1 VAGLLAAAAAMAMP
15 AAIVHAGGPIQVA
28 NVAAGTAAFA
38 QAGHVTTITAANNTI
53 INYQRFDIPHGN
65 TVDFVQPSATA
76 RVLNRIIGPSPTQID
91 GNLNANG
98 VVYFVNPAGV
108 MFGQGAVINVGQLY
122 AAAGHLSDANFL
134 SGINSFTDNTGAVI
148 NNGVIHASD
157 VTFAAQNITNNGT
170 ILTPQGMMVMAAGK
184 DVYVSKLGSPFLV
197 QVAGR
202 GKTGTTGVTNS
213 GTMDATGGDVAIRAG
228 DMYSLAIN
236 TTGTIQAAH
245 ISVKAKGTDSTVLV
259 SGNLD
264 AADQGAHS
272 TGGTITVNG
281 GNIGIGVTADA
292 AGHFR
297 NATATLIAAGTSGGG
312 KILIGV
318 KPDTASATGY
328 SDASQYDF
336 IGALA
341 LLNASATVHG
351 DGGLVDT
358 SGQVLQVSPGAVI
371 TAAGAGGG
379 AGGQWLLDPRNVT
392 INTGT
397 NTNISGTGTNPET
410 FKPSATGAIL
420 NTGTLDSALQSNT
433 GVIIDTTGTG
443 SDAGYI
449 AVASPI
455 NPVLTTSTALTL
467 NATSGIDIEQS
478 IAPGTGSA
486 ASSELSLV
494 LNAGGNLTS
503 GPGNGS
509 AIYINA
515 PINTNGGNFTATVSG
530 GTTLN
535 FTLNNVLTGT
545 NLSSNNGGIVSINS
559 SGTAVVSSAGS
570 INVNGNTASTTGGGN
585 AGAITIIGSTGVT
598 IDGNLS
604 AAGGNSTASGS
615 TGGPGGGIL
624 ISSASGNITL
634 AGVTIT
640 TTGGNDNSTSDGGG
654 GGVGIDAT
662 GTGAISLTG
671 VTINTSSQGVGGAG
685 AIAVYSST
693 GTIAITGSTFNS
705 SGAGGGAAGIQT
717 AADVTLSGINSIT
730 TSGSTGATAGGGGG
744 ISGTATSLV
753 VGGGSGNGGA
763 GNGGG
768 ISGGIASA
776 GSSSPNSS
784 AGGSTSGGISGGG
797 APGAAGALA
806 VTGSGT
812 VQSITVNGPIT
823 GSAGAAVFTSPTIN
837 LNASIS
843 SPSSVTGS
851 GVNLVA
857 VGSSGSYQGDIQ
869 QGVSLLASGGTLDL
883 TALAGTTSSDNV
895 IFSLPIKIV
904 GPTTGSVTAAS
915 WAASINTA
923 AVTLSGDFA
932 ASATT
937 GNGFDF
943 LGTTTIS
950 GTATLTSTNSAQN
963 FGGTIT
969 LGSQTLTLDGTDLT
983 ASGSPAFSGSTGT
996 LNLGL
1001 TTPGVSVNSF
1011 SGVGTLNFTTP
1022 FTFAVGQTL
1031 VGASG
1036 TTTFQAAVT
1045 LDGANTIDTAA
1056 SGGSVV
1062 FASTLNAST
1071 TADSL
1076 TIGTSSVLEAATFD
1090 QNVGATLAPVSL
1102 TVNGTTTLDGN
1113 VTTTGVQS
1121 YTGAV
1126 TLGANAQLV
1135 ANSTNTNSGSAATV
1149 TFGSTIT
1156 GGGFGLTIGNTSGPV
1171 LTNAIFDGDVAGV
1184 SALDVTGTTLLDGNI
1199 TTSGAQSYTG
1209 AVTLEAATQLV
1220 ANSTNTNS
1228 GSAAT
1233 VTFGSTITGGGFGL
1247 TIGNTTGPVMTNAI
1261 FDGDVAGVSVLDV
1274 TGTTLLDGN
1283 ITTSGAQSYT
1293 GAVTLGANAQLVANS
1308 TNTNSGSAATVTFG
1322 STIAGGGFGLT
1333 LGNTTGPVMT
1343 NAIFDGDVAG
1353 VSALDVTGTTLLDG
1367 NITTSGAQSYTGA
1380 VTLEAATQLVAN
1392 STNTNSGTAAT
1403 VAFGSTIAGGGFG
1416 LTIGNTSGP
1425 VLTNAIFAGDVTGVS
1440 ALDVTGTTGMNTAAI
1455 STTAGQTYG
1464 GIMTLGKPSTTLT
1477 DNSTIGIST
1486 HQITGTS
1493 ADSLTIDETGAGST
1507 TIGGIVSSLG
1517 TLTIDTGGN
1526 ITLDGNIT
1534 ANTVSMVSAA
1544 GSHPLSVPSAIV
1556 IQADTQNYSVDAIN
1570 AVLGLSALSKLTL
1583 ADTTGTAA
1591 PSSLT
1596 IIQEASISDA
1606 DLPLL
1611 TASTGSSVNDMSY
1624 TVKSLD
1630 GNISLAGGAIS
1641 PVAGAN
1647 LTLDAPAGSITLGSG
1662 GSLNVESL
1670 TAASVGT
1677 GAITLNN
1684 DVTTTGAQTYQ
1695 GPVELGAAITL
1706 TTTSGAVDFASN
1718 INGNSA
1724 LSINSGGLVTF
1735 GSAVGGTARLAS
1747 LTVTGVGSPAIDING
1762 TAIATTGNQTY
1773 NSAVSLGNSATSLT
1787 TTTGAVDFASTL
1799 NGNSDLT
1806 IGGGGLVTFG
1816 GAVGGTASLAS
1827 LSVTGVGTPAIDIN
1841 GATIATSGNQTYN
1854 SPLTLNAS
1862 FITLSTTNGGSI
1874 AMTSVTGHGD
1884 SLTVT
1889 TTGAG
1894 GITVTGTLD
1903 TSGSAG
1909 STGSYGGIFTTG
1921 GTGGTGGS
1929 GGIIS
1934 MASGSGAISLANV
1947 NTSGGIGGGGGESF
1961 VSGGGSGGNGG
1972 NAGTI
1977 NISSSSGS
1985 ITVGNIIA
1993 DGGTGGSGGFGV
2005 PNGAN
2010 GIAGSSAAISL
2021 TAATGGMSLN
2031 AGAGNPITISGMAET
2046 LGGPVT
2052 LSGDTT
2058 LSGSTLNSSTSGLA
2072 IAGGGY
2078 SLTLNLTA
2086 SGNLGTMT
2094 NLSSLAANGPGPY
2107 TLNGSIGTSGNQT
2120 YAGDVLL
2127 GGNITLAAAAAAGVT
2142 FAGTVDNA
2150 TPAAEA
2156 LTITGD
2162 ATFSAG
2168 VGQGIHG
2175 GLASV
2180 SVSGTT
2186 ILNANVTTTGN
2197 QTYTGDVTLLDSGS
2211 AKIFTILAGT
2221 NTVGFGATISGTSA
2235 GLDTLNIGNNSTA
2248 TNASFASAVGAAATP
2263 LSALTVYGTTRLG
2276 GNVFTTAGQIYS
2288 QAVTL
2293 DHDLALTD
2301 ASAGGVFFGGTVD
2314 NASAATAESLN
2325 ITGNATFTAGVGQG
2339 GNDGLASVTV
2349 SGTTAINGNITTIG
2363 NQTYTGNVTLLDSG
2377 AAKTMTLLAGT
2388 NVITF
2393 GGTVDGT
2400 THDMDILNIG
2410 DITNATNASF
2420 ASTVGS
2426 AAIRLSALSVY
2437 GTASLGGDVTT
2448 SGQQTYAGGVTV
2460 NTSLT
2465 LTGSDLNPSPALPAV
2480 FTGSGSTTPA
2490 LTLNFSNSCNIN
2502 LPDSTGLGSLDLAN
2516 ATAPFSI
2523 TQSATLTY
2531 PLIVAGPVT
2540 VSGNT
2545 AIALDGPSFTFQN
2558 TLNAANGS
2566 TAGLMIGEYN
2576 GGGGN
2581 AEIDGAV
2588 GAIHPLGS
2596 LTIAGTSVINGG
2608 AVTTIGEQTYTGA
2621 VTIGGGGTTI
2631 FTSSAGG
2638 IEEDGGMSD
2647 ALGGITLAPSSA
2659 LMVPNPDSLLGG
2671 AISGDFRPQSYL
2683 TINGSIS
2690 APNGTI
2696 TLAPLQPTY
2705 NGSIMYNGQTVIPD
2719 AATIITTV
2727 AIPGQLITVS
2737 GANVT
2742 MGMDQKW
2749 TSLTSLTIAAD
2760 GVLGIPGVAKLGD
2773 LNVAGTLTV
2782 NASTIDML
2790 LRPAGSQL
2798 LAGVPPQAFGLHINT
2813 TGQEGVDVVAD
2824 TINFSSLPVGYP
2836 SGAAGLAPQ
2845 FASGI
2850 VGGFNFSSAGQHYYG
2865 TSITASTL
2873 TATGDVNGAVTTY
2886 YLDLKATGPATSN
2899 VANTVVPIVPPPIPQ
2914 VTSVVVLSS
2923 AQRQILREAG
2933 INARNTS
2940 IDNLLNLF
2948 GGKAVFNDIPTSD
2961 GMIIVHPTLLDYY
2974 VTTSRLP
2981 YQQTKDFIAMYR
2993 ALFLAP
2999 AINPKTHQ
3007 PELDKDGNPIYRSRR
3022 TKLHVLFRDAFNRY
3036 SKAVGAA
3043 HTTALGFRLWLEKTP
3058 AQHEALRTLNQL
3070 RVLLSQVRRLGLTS
3084 VELRLSHSTILAEL
3098 NPAALSERQ
3107 FEETVLGRRLI
3118 HL

>member
-1228 GSAAT
+1228 G
-1233 VTFGSTITGGGFGL
+1233 
-1247 TIGNTTGPVMTNAI
+1247 
-1261 FDGDVAGVSVLDV
+1261 
-1274 TGTTLLDGN
+1274 
-1283 ITTSGAQSYT
+1283 
-1293 GAVTLGANAQLVANS
+1293 
-1308 TNTNSGSAATVTFG
+1308 
-1322 STIAGGGFGLT
+1322 
-1333 LGNTTGPVMT
+1333 
-1343 NAIFDGDVAG
+1343 
-1353 VSALDVTGTTLLDG
+1353 
-1367 NITTSGAQSYTGA
+1367 
-1380 VTLEAATQLVAN
+1380 
-1392 STNTNSGTAAT
+1392 TAAT

-2523 TQSATLTY
+2523 TQSTTLTY